1 MIPLAPRASCLA
13 PGRSMP
19 TLKLLGGLRRFGRA
33 STRVRGAT
41 VADVLKETPV
51 PRELLFPDGS
61 LNRDLEVLVNGRNVA
76 FLAGLD
82 TTLEEDDRVTIFLHG
97 ARGYPGG

>member
-1 MIPLAPRASCLA
+1 
-13 PGRSMP
+13 MP
-19 TLKLLGGLRRFGRA
+19 TLRLLGGLRRFGRA
-33 STRVRGAT
+33 AARVGGST
-41 VADVLKETPV
+41 VADVLAGAPV
-51 PRELLFPDGS
+51 PNELLFPGGA

-82 TTLEEDDRVTIFLHG
+82 TPLADDDRVTIFLHG